1 MSREKIFDEMKK
13 IFRDVFEDETL
24 EINNETNAED
34 IEDWDSLEQINLLIA
49 MEKKFEI
56 KFNINEVTSIQNVGE
71 MLELIEGKVS

>member
-13 IFRDVFEDETL
+13 IFRDVFEDEAL

-56 KFNINEVTSIQNVGE
+56 KFNINEVVALENVGD
-71 MLELIEGKVS
+71 MAELIFRKVQ

>member
-13 IFRDVFEDETL
+13 IFRDVFEEETL

-56 KFNINEVTSIQNVGE
+56 KFNINEVVALENVGD
-71 MLELIEGKVS
+71 MAELIFRKVQ

>member
-13 IFRDVFEDETL
+13 IFRDVFEDEAL